1 MNRSELLAAVK
12 DGRKFEWRPGYRVIT
27 DGLDHLF
34 VECIE
39 NGHVVEMSILHLTHP
54 NHTVYEVPSW
64 D

>member
-1 MNRSELLAAVK
+1 MNRAELLLAVK
-12 DGRKFEWRPGYRVIT
+12 DGRKFEWRPGYRVIA
-27 DGLDHLF
+27 DNLDQMF

-39 NGHVVEMSILHLTHP
+39 NGHFVFLSNMYLTHP